1 MTHETSM
8 KQAAASRPKITLLMV
23 LCGLV
28 GATASSAISAASV
41 DDDVPRQVVRYSPD
55 TLSTDTGVRS
65 LYHRIVKAAEQ
76 VCPVTPGMHFITAPI
91 AECRAQAVA
100 RAVHQIDNPRLAEL
114 HAANSRSGG

>member
-8 KQAAASRPKITLLMV
+8 KQAAVSRPKITLLMV

-28 GATASSAISAASV
+28 GATASGAISAASV
-41 DDDVPRQVVRYSPD
+41 ADDVPRQVVRYSPD
-55 TLSTDTGVRS
+55 TLNTDTGVRS

-76 VCPVTPGMHFITAPI
+76 VCPVTPGRHFITAAI

-100 RAVHQIDNPRLAEL
+100 RAVQQIDNPRLAEL